1 MCVFR
6 EINWKIFLFP
16 LLLTGCLFSRN
27 NYPIVLVH
35 GLFGWG
41 KEEMGDYRYW
51 GGTSDLEVI
60 LEKAGYTV
68 YTVSVGPISSNWDR
82 AVEVYYQLKGGQ
94 VDYGLGH
101 SKAYGLVQKPGE
113 KTYSGLYPEWNSNHP
128 VHLVGHSMGGQTI
141 RMLEYLLTNQIY
153 ADSKKKIL
161 EESALLGRAREGWI
175 SSITSIATPHDGSTL
190 VDIIPKIFPFIQYFI
205 GLAGVVGTDF
215 YDFDLEQWEFKRG
228 SNETWTNYVQRMR
241 EHPAWDSKNIS
252 AWDVSVNGASEL
264 NGFLTSNPSVFYFSY
279 IFSASHQ
286 DSTTG
291 HHVPNKDVFLL
302 IRSRARL
309 IGSKVIFRS
318 DGTETDSTW
327 WENDGIV
334 NVCSMA
340 GPTTG
345 INGSDPITPYVEG
358 DPLIQGQWYTF
369 GPIKMDHYQSVG
381 HMIYGKQRA
390 KIDSLYLNHA
400 ELLYTLP
407 AQ

>member
-1 MCVFR
+1 M
-6 EINWKIFLFP
+6 
-16 LLLTGCLFSRN
+16 GLFSRN

-252 AWDVSVNGASEL
+252 AWDVSVNWAS
-264 NGFLTSNPSVFYFSY
+264 
-279 IFSASHQ
+279 
-286 DSTTG
+286 
-291 HHVPNKDVFLL
+291 
-302 IRSRARL
+302 
-309 IGSKVIFRS
+309 
-318 DGTETDSTW
+318 
-327 WENDGIV
+327 
-334 NVCSMA
+334 
-340 GPTTG
+340 
-345 INGSDPITPYVEG
+345 
-358 DPLIQGQWYTF
+358 
-369 GPIKMDHYQSVG
+369 
-381 HMIYGKQRA
+381 
-390 KIDSLYLNHA
+390 
-400 ELLYTLP
+400 
-407 AQ
+407 